1 MRTQTTPES
10 RMKPHGGG
18 NGRAVRR
25 ALLALLLASE
35 SAAVLAQGSA
45 ATSAIL
51 AVERRWA
58 ESLVKA
64 DLEALG
70 RIYADDLVYV
80 HSGGNAETKAQ
91 FLDRVRQGGLKYQKV
106 ELVDPK
112 VRVYGQAA
120 VVNGAFDV
128 SVQVDGQAV
137 NHRVVYFHVYA
148 RQDGEWGLVAHQT
161 TRLPAP

>member
-1 MRTQTTPES
+1 MRTQTTPAS

-128 SVQVDGQAV
+128 SVQVDGQPV
-137 NHRVVYFHVYA
+137 NHRVVYLHVYA
-148 RQDGEWGLVAHQT
+148 RQDGEWRLVAHQT

>member
-1 MRTQTTPES
+1 VSKEDAMWTC
-10 RMKPHGGG
+10 
-18 NGRAVRR
+18 
-25 ALLALLLASE
+25 LLALFLAAE
-35 SAAVLAQGSA
+35 SAAVLAPGSTA
-45 ATSAIL
+45 LSAIL

-64 DLEALG
+64 DLTALG

-91 FLDRVRQGGLKYQKV
+91 FLDRVRKGGLKYQKV

-112 VRVYGQAA
+112 VRVYGDAA

-128 SVQVDGQAV
+128 SVQVDGELRE
-137 NHRVVYFHVYA
+137 HRVVYTHVYT
-148 RQDGEWGLVAHQT
+148 RQDGEWRLVAHQT
-161 TRLPAP
+161 TRLAAP